1 MRPKYLF
8 GILLLLSIGVIVVL
22 FVRAVPREAAAL
34 VAAPAPPLEKVLV
47 AARPLPAALF
57 LRAQDV
63 TWGAREGDSQAGE
76 IVQPSTEVRPPEPQ
90 TPEPKKAGLLSKP
103 NAKNAPAP
111 KTDDAV
117 RAGVYGAALRKE
129 LAEGEP
135 IRTFDIVKPGDRDF
149 LPTVL
154 RDGRRAQTIPVT
166 GDSIGTA
173 LMFPGDHVDVML
185 TQTFKNDSAPL
196 TRRSVSET
204 VVEDLRVLAIQAP
217 PKTGTARVLSVTLEV
232 LPAQAE
238 KVNVAIE
245 LGKLSLSLRS
255 VNEPA
260 VAATTAPPAPQAPTW
275 AGDVSPALKSAV
287 PPPKVVQAERPAVKV
302 MRGPNAIETKTN
314 SETKTQ

>member
-1 MRPKYLF
+1 MRPKYIF
-8 GILLLLSIGVIVVL
+8 GILLLLSIGAIAVL
-22 FVRAVPREAAAL
+22 FVRAMPRQAAA
-34 VAAPAPPLEKVLV
+34 VIAAPEPPKEQILV

-63 TWGAREGDSQAGE
+63 TWGAREGGSQAGE
-76 IVQPSTEVRPPEPQ
+76 IVQPSTESRPPEP
-90 TPEPKKAGLLSKP
+90 PPPPRKAGPVRGP
-103 NAKNAPAP
+103 NARNAPPPP

-135 IRTFDIVKPGDRDF
+135 VRSFDIVKPGDRDF

-166 GDSIGTA
+166 GDSIGTS

-185 TQTFKNDSAPL
+185 TQTFRNDTAPL

-217 PKTGTARVLSVTLEV
+217 PKTGIARVLSVTLEV
-232 LPAQAE
+232 LPVQAE
-238 KVNVAIE
+238 KVNVALE

-260 VAATTAPPAPQAPTW
+260 VVATTTPPIPQAPTW
-275 AGDVSPALKSAV
+275 AGDVSPALKTAV

-302 MRGPNAIETKTN
+302 MRGPN
-314 SETKTQ
+314 SVETKTQ